1 MPIWYL
7 ARRDGMNSTANLFSD
22 DLRRFIG
29 IEHWKFATTLPDW
42 PHEYLVRERVD
53 RRMFERVVTHIRSN
67 GYEGRFYER
76 EIRYYEEEELLYWTI
91 GAPVEQTVIINRCR
105 KEESLEAR
113 TASRHVPVNARLM
126 TRLPDRGL
134 AGQDLRLRFA
144 VGE

>member
-1 MPIWYL
+1 
-7 ARRDGMNSTANLFSD
+7 MNSTANLFSD

-29 IEHWKFATTLPDW
+29 VEHWKSATTLPDW

-53 RRMFERVVTHIRSN
+53 RRLFERVVKHIRCN

-76 EIRYYEEEELLYWTI
+76 EIRYYEEEELVYWTI

-105 KEESLEAR
+105 KEQSLEAR
-113 TASRHVPVNARLM
+113 TASRHVPVSARLI
-126 TRLPDRGL
+126 TRAPDRRRVTD
-134 AGQDLRLRFA
+134 DLRLHFA

>member
-1 MPIWYL
+1 
-7 ARRDGMNSTANLFSD
+7 MNRTPALFSD

-29 IEHWKFATTLPDW
+29 IERWKFSTTLPDW

-53 RRMFERVVTHIRSN
+53 RGLFERVVKHIRSN

-76 EIRYYEEEELLYWTI
+76 EIRYYEEEALVYWTI
-91 GAPVEQTVIINRCR
+91 GAPVEQTLIINRCR

-113 TASRHVPVNARLM
+113 LASCQLPANARL
-126 TRLPDRGL
+126 DRGL

-144 VGE
+144 ASE